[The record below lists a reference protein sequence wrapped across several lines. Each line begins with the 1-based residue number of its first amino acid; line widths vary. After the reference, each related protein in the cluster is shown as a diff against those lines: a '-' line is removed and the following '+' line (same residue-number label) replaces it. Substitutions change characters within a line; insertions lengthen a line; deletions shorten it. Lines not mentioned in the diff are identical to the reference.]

1 MSGWLILE
9 TSGRSRVGV
18 ARDGVV
24 LASADLSGGRQNN
37 RLLVPTIRDLLTG
50 HGIAPKSL
58 AGIAVGVGPGSYTGL
73 RVGITSAKTFAY
85 AVGCSLVAVP
95 SFEAMAAEVPGTVD
109 VIADALQ
116 GLVYVQRFTDGVP
129 ADELKIVAFEEWV
142 KGLAPGAAVAGP
154 GVVTFA
160 TKLSEEVLR
169 STVVEPSIAAVYQV
183 AIGMKPLTIEEMMK
197 LEPLYLRGSSAE
209 EKAKR
214 MPGASPEGS
223 TGNNQG

>member
-24 LASADLSGGRQNN
+24 LSSADLGGGRQNN

-50 HGIAPKSL
+50 QGIAPKSL
-58 AGIAVGVGPGSYTGL
+58 TGIAVGVGPGSYTGL
-73 RVGITSAKTFAY
+73 RVGITTAKTFAY

-129 ADELKIVAFEEWV
+129 VGELKIVAFEEWV
-142 KGLAPGAAVAGP
+142 KGLAPNAMVAGP
-154 GVVTFA
+154 GVATFA
-160 TKLSEEVLR
+160 AKLPDVAR
-169 STVVEPSIAAVYQV
+169 STVVEPSIAAMYRV
-183 AIGMKPLTIEEMMK
+183 ATGMKPLTTEEMMK

-214 MPGASPEGS
+214 ERPV
-223 TGNNQG
+223 